1 MSFTYLEPASVD
13 EALTLLAAHG
23 PQARLLAGG
32 TDLMVLL
39 RRHKIAPTCLI
50 DVGRLP
56 GLNTLATAS
65 GEIVIGAG
73 VCHRQIEASPLFRG
87 ALRALPEACATVGSV
102 QIRNVATVAGNL
114 CNASP
119 AADTP
124 PVLLTFGA
132 RVRLAS
138 AAGVRELPLEEFFL
152 GYRSTALQAGELLTE
167 IRLPAPPPRTGS
179 RFEKLGRRRAME
191 ISIACVA
198 ATVTLAADDRLSSVR
213 IGLGSV
219 APTSLRARQA
229 EALLQGQRLSDELL
243 AAAGRAAAA
252 ECAPIDD
259 LRATGEYRRLVVATL
274 VERAV
279 ASAARRARGEGEA

>member
-1 MSFTYLEPASVD
+1 MSFIYLEPTSVD

-138 AAGVRELPLEEFFL
+138 AAGVRELPLEEFIL

-167 IRLPAPPPRTGS
+167 IRLPTPPPRTGS

-252 ECAPIDD
+252 ECTPIDD

>member
-23 PQARLLAGG
+23 PQDRLLAGG

-87 ALRALPEACATVGSV
+87 ALQALPEACATVGSV

>member
-23 PQARLLAGG
+23 PQVRLLAGG

-243 AAAGRAAAA
+243 AAAGGAAAA

>member
-87 ALRALPEACATVGSV
+87 ALQALPEACATVGSV

>member
-87 ALRALPEACATVGSV
+87 ALQALPEACATVGSV

-243 AAAGRAAAA
+243 AAAGGAAAA

>member
-243 AAAGRAAAA
+243 AAAGGAAAA